1 MTLGPLMVDLEGTVL
16 QPVEREILAHPL
28 VGSVILFARNY
39 ADPEQ
44 LRRLVADIHAVR
56 SPALIVAVDHEGGRV
71 QRFRTGFFACRP
83 HVASATNMT
92 LHLEPDLR
100 SPARWAGSWRPNCE
114 PMASMCRSRP
124 VLISTT
130 A

>member
-56 SPALIVAVDHEGGRV
+56 SPA
-71 QRFRTGFFACRP
+71 
-83 HVASATNMT
+83 
-92 LHLEPDLR
+92 
-100 SPARWAGSWRPNCE
+100 
-114 PMASMCRSRP
+114 
-124 VLISTT
+124 
-130 A
+130 